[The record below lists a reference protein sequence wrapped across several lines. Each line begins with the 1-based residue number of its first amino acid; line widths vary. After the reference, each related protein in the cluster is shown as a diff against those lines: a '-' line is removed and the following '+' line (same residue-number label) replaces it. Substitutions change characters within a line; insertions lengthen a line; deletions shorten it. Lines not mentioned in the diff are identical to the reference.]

1 MSITTDGPTT
11 TAVELVDNE
20 SASETGTYQTSAEL
34 PPGGNPDTE
43 LSESTTGS
51 DSDVSE
57 DHFLYQGGTVTM
69 RTWTLSKQEPT
80 SERSSKT

>member
-1 MSITTDGPTT
+1 MSITTEGPTT
-11 TAVELVDNE
+11 TAVELFNNE
-20 SASETGTYQTSAEL
+20 SASETVTYQTSTEL

-57 DHFLYQGGTVTM
+57 DHFPYQGGTVTM
-69 RTWTLSKQEPT
+69 RAWTLSKQRT
-80 SERSSKT
+80 II